1 MLCLKVVR
9 LEYGGSVVVSG
20 GESDDEVVMIGGESD
35 GEVVVSGG
43 EIPDSGGEVPESDNE
58 VVMSG
63 GEVPESC
70 CPFSLAD
77 ILCCGE
83 SS

>member
-9 LEYGGSVVVSG
+9 LESGGSVVVSG
-20 GESDDEVVMIGGESD
+20 GESDDEVVMIGG
-35 GEVVVSGG
+35 
-43 EIPDSGGEVPESDNE
+43 ESDNE